1 MTDEKWFAVVDTHL
15 LGGFF
20 LTRAVWPQMVAAGYG
35 RMVFTSS
42 ASGMWGR
49 VEGANYG
56 SAKAG
61 LVGLCNVIALEGEE
75 HGILA
80 NAILPV
86 GSTRLG
92 GAPEASDTS
101 AAATDHRA
109 QAMSTRMAPEW
120 IVPMVVYLASEEC
133 DRTHRYYSAVRG
145 RYADVFVGVT
155 DGWVVPGPEPPSA
168 EDIVAHLRVIEDR
181 SRYVVPRDTFDEVEI
196 ASQRVACR

>member
-1 MTDEKWFAVVDTHL
+1 
-15 LGGFF
+15 
-20 LTRAVWPQMVAAGYG
+20 
-35 RMVFTSS
+35 MVFTSS

-101 AAATDHRA
+101 TAATDHRA

-120 IVPMVVYLASEEC
+120 IVPMVA
-133 DRTHRYYSAVRG
+133 
-145 RYADVFVGVT
+145 
-155 DGWVVPGPEPPSA
+155 
-168 EDIVAHLRVIEDR
+168 
-181 SRYVVPRDTFDEVEI
+181 
-196 ASQRVACR
+196 